1 MLDLYKMY
9 TTVNNKPPLNRER
22 HPNGTISD
30 NIWTSCFESS
40 VCVEK
45 LLNFA
50 FYLYNSLLKK
60 NRLKK
65 IQLCLLILLLYQTHG
80 RVLNV

>member
-50 FYLYNSLLKK
+50 FFIQFTFEKESVEK
-60 NRLKK
+60 NTIVSVYSVTLSNTRSRFE
-65 IQLCLLILLLYQTHG
+65 C
-80 RVLNV
+80 

>member
-30 NIWTSCFESS
+30 NI
-40 VCVEK
+40 
-45 LLNFA
+45 
-50 FYLYNSLLKK
+50 
-60 NRLKK
+60 
-65 IQLCLLILLLYQTHG
+65 
-80 RVLNV
+80 